1 MFSRTPRILFNEE
14 SEPEI
19 EDDILSSSDPWIDD
33 KRNVISSFLDDS
45 DDIRSADHESIQMDT
60 QGLSSSEIFQDGLE
74 ESELTTDFV
83 DDRSQILSSHYLN
96 KVKQLKL
103 KASPHTPKTIVE
115 YSGTSFDSVTSSME
129 NFPLSF
135 TPVRKVSKVSIK
147 RTTNRRG
154 KKRRNSFSPKLAN
167 INPFTPRGMIYTQN
181 KKRRKTSS
189 SSFNG

>member
-1 MFSRTPRILFNEE
+1 MFSRTPRILFKEE